1 LVDYGF
7 RLPSAFDNRPLKF
20 EEFEE
25 YFNNVIFVSAT
36 PGKYELS
43 HNDNLVEQVVRPT
56 GLVDPKIEI
65 KETHG
70 QIKDLIIEINKR
82 TEKNQRTLV
91 TTLTK
96 KMAED
101 MAEFLSK
108 NEIKVRYI
116 HSEIKGIERTEILR
130 QLRAGEFD
138 VLVGI
143 NLLREGL
150 DLPEVSLVAVMDAD
164 KEGFLRN
171 YTSLIQTFG
180 RAARN
185 LDGKVILYSN
195 TITKSIKEAVVETNR
210 RRRKQIEF
218 NDINR
223 IEPKTI
229 IKPVPEKSSNISK
242 FDIDLKTMT
251 RNDLMDLSI
260 KIENQM
266 NKFAED
272 LEFEKAIEHREDL
285 RKINEILL
293 IKNK

>member
-1 LVDYGF
+1 MEG
-7 RLPSAFDNRPLKF
+7 P
-20 EEFEE
+20 
-25 YFNNVIFVSAT
+25 
-36 PGKYELS
+36 
-43 HNDNLVEQVVRPT
+43 Q
-56 GLVDPKIEI
+56 EI
-65 KETHG
+65 
-70 QIKDLIIEINKR
+70 
-82 TEKNQRTLV
+82 
-91 TTLTK
+91 
-96 KMAED
+96 
-101 MAEFLSK
+101 
-108 NEIKVRYI
+108 
-116 HSEIKGIERTEILR
+116 
-130 QLRAGEFD
+130 
-138 VLVGI
+138 
-143 NLLREGL
+143 
-150 DLPEVSLVAVMDAD
+150 
-164 KEGFLRN
+164 
-171 YTSLIQTFG
+171 
-180 RAARN
+180 

-210 RRRKQIEF
+210 RRRKQIEY

-266 NKFAED
+266 NKFAEE